1 MLTKRVQRCFSAMP
15 SARANSQ
22 AWHRRGSD
30 VANLSSLDHVVQ
42 RLKRLFDRRFVI
54 EAMDLIEVDVIHAEP
69 GQAGVDL
76 DKDRLA
82 RQPGAIGARAHAAV
96 NLGRDYHFVAPR
108 KIPNRPAEDLLA
120 VAERVAIGGVEEI
133 DAGFERLLD
142 ERSAF
147 LFVEAPGVVPAVA
160 AAIAHAAEADA

>member
-1 MLTKRVQRCFSAMP
+1 MP
-15 SARANSQ
+15 SR
-22 AWHRRGSD
+22 
-30 VANLSSLDHVVQ
+30 V
-42 RLKRLFDRRFVI
+42 
-54 EAMDLIEVDVIHAEP
+54 
-69 GQAGVDL
+69 
-76 DKDRLA
+76 RLA
-82 RQPGAIGARAHAAV
+82 SISTKIALRDSPAPIGARTHAAV

-147 LFVEAPGVVPAVA
+147 LFVEGPGVVPAVA